1 MSQAAKRRS
10 GDKPFYYEYYA
21 EKGKLFK
28 QFIIVAS
35 LLFTVFAFVFPIFW
49 MLSSSLRP
57 QSELFVK
64 GVQLLPSV
72 VSFEHYEALLFQTD
86 FIQYYKN
93 SLIVSAGVV
102 LITTVLSTLGGYGL
116 SRVDIPFKIVFARG
130 VLLGYMFPSILLGI
144 PMFIIWRQF
153 GLLNSY
159 IGLILAETALVLPF
173 SLWLMWKFFQTV
185 PESLEESAHVVGAT
199 RFGAFYDIALP
210 MAKPGMVAV
219 AIFSFAISWNAYTV
233 PKILITNSDQWVLTI
248 AIDQLI
254 RTEKVFWGQL
264 MAGSFLMVIPGFL
277 FVFFLQKYLLRG
289 FRTGGMG

>member
-1 MSQAAKRRS
+1 
-10 GDKPFYYEYYA
+10 
-21 EKGKLFK
+21 LFIGGLAFML
-28 QFIIVAS
+28 FI
-35 LLFTVFAFVFPIFW
+35 FAFPIFW
-49 MLSSSLRP
+49 MVSSALRP
-57 QSELFVK
+57 QGELFTQ
-64 GVQLLPSV
+64 GVRLFPESISL
-72 VSFEHYEALLFQTD
+72 EHFKTLVLQTN
-86 FIQYYKN
+86 FLQYYKN
-93 SLIVSAGVV
+93 SIIVSAGVV
-102 LITTVLSTLGGYGL
+102 FITTVLSTLGGYGL
-116 SRVDIPFKIVFARG
+116 SRVDIPFKVVFARG

-185 PESLEESAHVVGAT
+185 PESIEESAHVLGAS

-210 MAKPGMVAV
+210 MAKPGMMAV

-233 PKILITNSDQWVLTI
+233 PKILITDSDQWVLTI
-248 AIDQLI
+248 ALDQLI

-264 MAGSFLMVIPGFL
+264 MAGSFLMIIPGFL
-277 FVFFLQKYLLRG
+277 FVYFLQKYLLRG